1 MWTSFHHMYNRFI
14 DPTKRPKDAKGAD
27 IPIGAKTRA
36 YYADSTVMAYWRAF
50 RDMLNYKIKDIAI
63 QRQDLADTYAKGVE
77 TSWGD
82 SNTDPIL
89 QKEYGILVKRQDGSQ
104 ITATDIEEIRKG
116 WLSVQNVFGNLKPNA
131 EKYNLKISHASKRMM
146 FASKAIG
153 MWVPRF
159 KTIGVSSKFGMEQ
172 FNSTFSHE
180 VGHFIDY
187 LVGQLTGK
195 RYETDDYESKAG
207 IIAFTFRNH
216 MNKDKSEQSD
226 YINCT
231 KECFARSMQMYYG
244 VETLGEDAGVSY
256 DYEKMDEKMP
266 FFTADNF
273 VPKEVYYDKIKPMIE
288 EFLAEQFD
296 VFKTTVDLDGSDDIV
311 PIGTENIEPVTKIK
325 RTEEIEEPAPEIKKP
340 DPVPEPVKEDVEDNE
355 ISELIKSL
363 QTLRVMTMGDEKQE
377 ITDLIN
383 ALEYLK

>member
-1 MWTSFHHMYNRFI
+1 
-14 DPTKRPKDAKGAD
+14 
-27 IPIGAKTRA
+27 
-36 YYADSTVMAYWRAF
+36 
-50 RDMLNYKIKDIAI
+50 
-63 QRQDLADTYAKGVE
+63 
-77 TSWGD
+77 
-82 SNTDPIL
+82 
-89 QKEYGILVKRQDGSQ
+89 
-104 ITATDIEEIRKG
+104 
-116 WLSVQNVFGNLKPNA
+116 
-131 EKYNLKISHASKRMM
+131 MM